1 MPLAVLALTAG
12 AFGIGTTEF
21 IIMGLLLQVAGE
33 MHVSVATAG
42 LLISGYALGVCVGAP
57 ILTLATR
64 AMPRK
69 AVLLALMVIFTLGNA
84 ACALAPNYATL
95 MAARILTSL
104 AHGTFFGVGSIVA
117 TSLVAADK
125 RASAIATMFMGLTVA
140 TLLGVPFGAW
150 FGLILGWRA
159 AFWAVAV
166 IGVVALI
173 VLSVFVPKAIEQ
185 GTVSA
190 EPESLRAAGKASPR
204 PSPPSLPTPPALSA
218 PPALP
223 APPMLPSLRDEL
235 AVLTHGPVQL
245 ALIMTVLG
253 FAGLFTVFTYIQ
265 PILTRLSGFSTAA
278 VSPILLV
285 FGAGLSIGNIAGGRL
300 ADRNLGRALTATL
313 AALAL
318 VLVVFAPAMSSKVA
332 IVVLIGLLG
341 AAAFATVAPLQLWV
355 LQKAGPAGQTLAS
368 SLNIAAFNLGNA
380 LGAWA
385 GGVTLDHGPGLVALP
400 WVAAGLTTLG
410 LALALWSQRR
420 ANAALAV
427 AG

>member
-1 MPLAVLALTAG
+1 MEALAANLHASFRKSSERIMPLAVLALTAG

-21 IIMGLLLQVAGE
+21 IIMGLLLQVAGD

-57 ILTLATR
+57 ILTLMTR
-64 AMPRK
+64 SMPRK
-69 AVLLALMVIFTLGNA
+69 SVLLALMVIFTLGNV

-104 AHGTFFGVGSIVA
+104 AHGTFFGVGSVVA

-150 FGLILGWRA
+150 LGLLLGWRA
-159 AFWAVAV
+159 AFWAVAA
-166 IGVVALI
+166 IGVVALV
-173 VLSVFVPKAIEQ
+173 VLSVFVPREV
-185 GTVSA
+185 GG
-190 EPESLRAAGKASPR
+190 RAAASEQ
-204 PSPPSLPTPPALSA
+204 
-218 PPALP
+218 
-223 APPMLPSLRDEL
+223 PSLREEL
-235 AVLTHGPVQL
+235 AVLAHGPVQT

-265 PILTRLSGFSTAA
+265 PILTQLTGFSTAA

-300 ADRNLGRALTATL
+300 ADRNLARALPGTL
-313 AALAL
+313 AALVI
-318 VLVVFAPAMSSKVA
+318 VLVIFAPAMGSKLGAVA
-332 IVVLIGLLG
+332 LVGLLG

-385 GGVTLDHGPGLVALP
+385 GGVTLDRGPGLAALP
-400 WVAAGLTTLG
+400 WVAAGITTLG
-410 LALALWSQRR
+410 LVLALWSQRR
-420 ANAALAV
+420 ANAALVV
-427 AG
+427 AR